1 MLSVPILA
9 MEIMQEK
16 AATFGTE
23 INWSKTKN
31 QEVSTQHYRS
41 VVYVA
46 GNKVEVADC
55 FKYLGVQISND
66 GTSEQKVRQHI
77 AMTRDCFQAVQNNI
91 WYSSIRLETRI
102 RLLNVYVLLYR
113 AETWS
118 FTSVLEKKLDACQQ
132 WCLRRLLRI
141 SHLQHVTSTE
151 ALRRTNQTQLSTVL
165 CNRRLQLFGH
175 VARSDAWTDHS
186 RALHAVILGLTE
198 SLKVSSRPTQT
209 VMDAN
214 HEKDVSAL
222 SIGLHMV

>member
-66 GTSEQKVRQHI
+66 GNSEQEVRRRV

-222 SIGLHMV
+222 SIGLHKV